1 MTNACFNSY
10 LNYGTQVTDSQ
21 SVDVETLRKTLDS
34 SPAKSLRG
42 SSSSVVNL
50 SDEVLHPTVGAAAH
64 GRQQKQ
70 FENGDVIVT
79 LLPVNE
85 RLPWVSP
92 ARFRPELVPE
102 ELMAPALTASI
113 TSMFLVAQIYILCFF
128 LSHLAH
134 IRTYKS
140 SYRLTTG
147 PN

>member
-1 MTNACFNSY
+1 M
-10 LNYGTQVTDSQ
+10 TDSQ

-113 TSMFLVAQIYILCFF
+113 ISILF
-128 LSHLAH
+128 
-134 IRTYKS
+134 
-140 SYRLTTG
+140 
-147 PN
+147 